1 MRLRISLLALV
12 AAVFSTGEVAAQA
25 AEADVVDR
33 VVALVGDSAVLQS
46 QVLEEVEF
54 QRSRGTTMPQPG
66 TSAYDALLSQVLGE
80 LVNRVLI
87 LQAAARDTLI
97 EVDDEQVEE
106 IVNQELDR
114 RAESVG
120 GQVAFQQAL
129 QREGLTLASYRE
141 ILRSQVRQSQV
152 QQLYVQR
159 ALQGADPVD
168 VSEDELLEAFQQAR
182 TQLQQRP
189 RTLTFEQVVLAPTPS
204 EAAKDAA
211 RAEAERLLDSIRA
224 GADFAELA
232 REYSDDPG
240 TAENGGDLD
249 WFRRGQMIREFEDA
263 AFALADG
270 QVSGV
275 VETEFGYHIIKV
287 ERSRLGER
295 RGRHILIVPE
305 MGDEDVQRLRARADS
320 VVELARSGESMAE
333 LFDRYSDPLAPDT
346 LTVTFDQ
353 LDQLPPGY
361 SVLRTASQGQVVGPL
376 EYVTARNETRLA
388 VVRVREIREAGAY
401 TYEEVKPQLAQQLQR
416 TRLLERM
423 IDQLKAR
430 THIEIRM

>member
-1 MRLRISLLALV
+1 MLV
-12 AAVFSTGEVAAQA
+12 LFAAMLPAGQAAAQA

-33 VVALVGDSAVLQS
+33 VVAMVGDSAVLQS

-54 QRSRGTTMPQPG
+54 RRSRGTTLPQPG
-66 TSAYDALLSQVLGE
+66 TAAYDALLSQVLDE
-80 LVNRVLI
+80 LVNRVLV
-87 LQAAARDTLI
+87 LQAAARDTLVQ
-97 EVDDEQVEE
+97 VDDEQVEE
-106 IVNQELDR
+106 IVNEELDR

-182 TQLQQRP
+182 SQLQQRP

-204 EAAKDAA
+204 EAAKEAA

-224 GADFAELA
+224 GADFADLA
-232 REYSDDPG
+232 RSYSDDPG

-270 QVSGV
+270 QVSDV

-287 ERSRLGER
+287 ERSRPGER

-305 MGDEDVQRLRARADS
+305 MGEEDVQRLRARADS
-320 VVELARSGESMAE
+320 VVELAGSGESMAD

-346 LTVTFDQ
+346 LTVTFEQ

-423 IDQLKAR
+423 IDRLKAR